1 MSKILESS
9 GAQVGAIT
17 QYQKSTIRRGAV
29 TITMSGTTGTT
40 TVKLNDLVDP
50 TSFVGIYKAEVAEWS
65 SGGGITAALQA
76 PYIVNSGGTITT
88 NISFYLNTYV
98 TPGIGNELDLV
109 INYYKST
116 ATNGDLKYMFYTIYT
131 ETSVPVTG
139 VDSDW
144 NYRT

>member
-1 MSKILESS
+1 MSKTLESS

-50 TSFVGIYKAEVAEWS
+50 TSFVGIYKAEVTEWS
-65 SGGGITAALQA
+65 SGGGVTAALQA

-116 ATNGDLKYMFYTIYT
+116 ASSGDPKYMFYTIYT